1 MLAPGIPPSR
11 TLEQHFA
18 LELLKRKC
26 DALPKEVAVKIA
38 LKLKRENQLL
48 RTALIGLS
56 DELSQTTRIN

>member
-11 TLEQHFA
+11 TPEQHFA
-18 LELLKRKC
+18 LEVLKRKC
-26 DALPKEVAVKIA
+26 DVLPKEVAVQMA

-56 DELSQTTRIN
+56 DELSRTSRIN

>member
-11 TLEQHFA
+11 TPEQRFA
-18 LELLKRKC
+18 VELLKRRC
-26 DALPKEVAVKIA
+26 DAMPKEMAVKMA

-56 DELSQTTRIN
+56 NEFNRVTRIS